1 MGFLIMVVIFFVIIV
16 LMFGVEFKGGWVW
29 VFLINVVL
37 VMKELFKGIM
47 DYFVL
52 FGIFIFIVVIV
63 GVFIV
68 FCVYWFN
75 KEKVLF
81 R

>member
-1 MGFLIMVVIFFVIIV
+1 MGLLIMVVIFFVIIV
-16 LMFGVEFKGGWVW
+16 MMLGVEFKGGWVW
-29 VFLINVVL
+29 VLLINVVL

-47 DYFVL
+47 DYFVF
-52 FGIFIFIVVIV
+52 FGIFMFIVVIV
-63 GVFIV
+63 IGLIF
-68 FCVYWFN
+68 FCIYWFN